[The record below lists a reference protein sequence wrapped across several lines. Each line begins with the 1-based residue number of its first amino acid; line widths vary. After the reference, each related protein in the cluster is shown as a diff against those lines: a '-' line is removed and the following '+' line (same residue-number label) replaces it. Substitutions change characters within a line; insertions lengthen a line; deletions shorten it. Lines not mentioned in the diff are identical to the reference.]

1 MSGQPHRNFA
11 VRKFLALPHAAS
23 WKRKFSGWVNVI
35 SLALRTELRINA
47 ERLGPSAGG
56 RWPFQGQLRRRP
68 EPTTEDWNSHGSV
81 PINFRA
87 PNCGAHGACSREFF
101 DRKIAV
107 RLARYCRRHAER
119 RNDLRLL

>member
-11 VRKFLALPHAAS
+11 VRKFLGFAAHRELKAEVFGLGQRDQLGLEDPAPHQRGAAWPVRWGPMAFPRPTSPKALSRRLKTGTAM
-23 WKRKFSGWVNVI
+23 
-35 SLALRTELRINA
+35 AL
-47 ERLGPSAGG
+47 
-56 RWPFQGQLRRRP
+56 
-68 EPTTEDWNSHGSV
+68 V

-107 RLARYCRRHAER
+107 RVATHCRRQAE
-119 RNDLRLL
+119 